1 MKNRMHAF
9 MAAVTAWVVVAVIT
23 QGSMQNVWATGKT
36 ITKSFTVAS
45 AKMTVKDTA
54 SVSKGSESTI
64 DIKVGNNTG
73 NTGNSI
79 DIRIDEQGNE
89 TSGSENVDLSGEVA
103 GISYKDLA
111 MANVEE
117 AVNIRAESSE
127 ESDIVGKLYKECAGR
142 ILERGAGWTK
152 IETGKVTGWIKNDYL
167 LFGADAKRLADSAVQ
182 KVATSKTSC
191 LRVRKE
197 ASQDAGIYD
206 LLAEGD
212 TIEVVEDLG
221 DWVSVE
227 FSDGTIG
234 YVSSEYVDIEDWIG
248 KGETIESIK
257 AKEEAERKAKEA
269 ASSKSASAKSE
280 GSSPTADTSAVNYA
294 ALASASYD
302 DITLLAA
309 LIQSESGY
317 ECHEGQVAVGNVVM
331 NRLRSGKFGNTIY
344 SVINAKGQFSPA
356 GSGKVAQICAQGP
369 KASCVQAAQEAMAG
383 INYVGGATRFRPVS
397 SGYQGQVIGNH
408 VFW

>member
-1 MKNRMHAF
+1 MKNRMHAC

-23 QGSMQNVWATGKT
+23 QGSMQDVWAAGKT
-36 ITKSFTVAS
+36 ITKSTTVAS

-54 SVSKGSESTI
+54 SVSKGSDSSI
-64 DIKVGNNTG
+64 DIKIGDSKG

-79 DIRIDEQGNE
+79 DIRIDEEGKE
-89 TSGSENVDLSGEVA
+89 TKSESVDLSGEIA
-103 GISYKDLA
+103 GIRYSELA

-117 AVNIRAESSE
+117 AVNIRSE
-127 ESDIVGKLYKECAGR
+127 ASEDSDIVGKLYKECAGR
-142 ILERGAGWTK
+142 ILENGSGWTK

-167 LFGADAKRLADSAVQ
+167 LFGADAKRLADSAVE

-212 TIEVVEDLG
+212 TIEVVEELG

-234 YVSSEYVDIEDWIG
+234 YVSSEYVDISDEIG
-248 KGETIESIK
+248 KGETIESIRT
-257 AKEEAERKAKEA
+257 KEEAERKAKEA
-269 ASSKSASAKSE
+269 ASTSKAAPVKSE
-280 GSSPTADTSAVNYA
+280 GASSSGEASAVSNA
-294 ALASASYD
+294 AAASCD
-302 DITLLAA
+302 DITLLAS
-309 LIQSESGY
+309 LIQSEAGN
-317 ECHEGQVAVGNVVM
+317 ECFEGQVAVGNVVM
-331 NRLRSGKFGNTIY
+331 NRLRTGKFGGSLY
-344 SVINAKGQFSPA
+344 SVIYAKGQFSPA

-369 KASCVQAAQEAMAG
+369 KATCVQAAQAALAG
-383 INYVGGATRFRPVS
+383 TSYVGAATRFRPVS

>member
-1 MKNRMHAF
+1 MKNRMHAC

-36 ITKSFTVAS
+36 ITKSYTVAS

-54 SVSKGSESTI
+54 SVSKGSDSTI
-64 DIKVGNNTG
+64 DIKVGDNAG
-73 NTGNSI
+73 SSI

-89 TSGSENVDLSGEVA
+89 TGSAPVDLSGEIA

-127 ESDIVGKLYKECAGR
+127 DSDIVGKLYKECAGK
-142 ILERGAGWTK
+142 ILERGQGWTK
-152 IETGKVTGWIKNDYL
+152 IETGKVTGWVKNDYL
-167 LFGADAKRLADSAVQ
+167 LFGADAKKLADSAVQ

-212 TIEVVEDLG
+212 TIEVVDDLG

-227 FSDGTIG
+227 FSDGTVG

-248 KGETIESIK
+248 KGETIESIR
-257 AKEEAERKAKEA
+257 AKEEAEKKAREA
-269 ASSKSASAKSE
+269 ASQGKSAPAKSQ
-280 GSSPTADTSAVNYA
+280 GSSSASSSEA
-294 ALASASYD
+294 ATVASNAAAASYD
-302 DITLLAA
+302 DVTLLAS
-309 LIQSESGY
+309 LIQSEAGN
-317 ECHEGQVAVGNVVM
+317 EPFEGQVAVGNVVM
-331 NRLRSGKFGNTIY
+331 NRLRTGRFGNSLY
-344 SVINAKGQFSPA
+344 SVIYAKSQFSPA
-356 GSGKVAQICAQGP
+356 GSGKVAQICANGP
-369 KASCVQAAQEAMAG
+369 KATCVQAAQAALAG
-383 INYVGGATRFRPVS
+383 TSYVGGATRFRPVS

>member
-1 MKNRMHAF
+1 MKNRMHAC

-36 ITKSFTVAS
+36 ITKSYTVAS

-54 SVSKGSESTI
+54 SVSKGSDSTI
-64 DIKVGNNTG
+64 DIKVGNA
-73 NTGNSI
+73 TGNSI

-89 TSGSENVDLSGEVA
+89 TGSAPVDLSGEIA

-127 ESDIVGKLYKECAGR
+127 DSDIVGKLYKECAGK
-142 ILERGAGWTK
+142 ILERSQGWTK
-152 IETGKVTGWIKNDYL
+152 IETGKVTGWVKNDYL
-167 LFGADAKRLADSAVQ
+167 LFDAEAKRLADSAVQ

-212 TIEVVEDLG
+212 TIEVVDDLG

-227 FSDGTIG
+227 FSDGTVG

-248 KGETIESIK
+248 KGETIESIR
-257 AKEEAERKAKEA
+257 AKEEADKKAREA
-269 ASSKSASAKSE
+269 ASSRPAQKSG
-280 GSSPTADTSAVNYA
+280 GSSLPSSGETATA
-294 ALASASYD
+294 ANNVAAASFD
-302 DITLLAA
+302 DITLLAS
-309 LIQSESGY
+309 LIQSEAGY
-317 ECHEGQVAVGNVVM
+317 EPFEGQVAVGNVVM
-331 NRLRSGKFGNTIY
+331 NRLRTGRFGNSLY
-344 SVINAKGQFSPA
+344 SVIYAKGQFSPA

-369 KASCVQAAQEAMAG
+369 KASCIQAAQAALAG
-383 INYVGGATRFRPVS
+383 TSYVGGAVRFRPVS

>member
-36 ITKSFTVAS
+36 ITKSYTVAS

-54 SVSKGSESTI
+54 SVSKGSDSTI
-64 DIKVGNNTG
+64 DIKVGET
-73 NTGNSI
+73 TGNSI

-89 TSGSENVDLSGEVA
+89 TGSADVDLSGSVA

-117 AVNIRAESSE
+117 AVNIRAESTE
-127 ESDIVGKLYKECAGR
+127 DSDIVGKLYKECAGK
-142 ILERGAGWTK
+142 IVERGSGWTK
-152 IETGKVTGWIKNDYL
+152 IETGKVTGWVKNDYL
-167 LFGADAKRLADSAVQ
+167 LFDADAKRLADSAVQ

-227 FSDGTIG
+227 FSDGTVG

-248 KGETIESIK
+248 KGETIESIR
-257 AKEEAERKAKEA
+257 AKEEAEKKAREA
-269 ASSKSASAKSE
+269 AKSSSSSTKSSSKAQDSGSEAATVASNINA
-280 GSSPTADTSAVNYA
+280 
-294 ALASASYD
+294 ASYD
-302 DITLLAA
+302 DVTLLASI
-309 LIQSESGY
+309 IQCESGN
-317 ECHEGQVAVGNVVM
+317 ECFEGQVAVGNVVM
-331 NRLRSGKFGNTIY
+331 NRLRTGRFGNSLY
-344 SVINAKGQFSPA
+344 SVIYAKSQFSPA
-356 GSGKVAQICAQGP
+356 GSGKVAQVCAQGP
-369 KASCVQAAQEAMAG
+369 KAVCVQAAQAALSG
-383 INYVGGATRFRPVS
+383 QNYVGTATRFRPVS